1 MHCLWF
7 CKVAQV
13 RFHINGGYLKIYLQ
27 TKLGWTNA
35 VWNLIDRHA
44 FGHHLKKLPPSY
56 ETTHLRFV
64 HNLQPLGINI
74 FTRQSKTK
82 DPILKLCP
90 CCTLEEED
98 QQHFLSCTRN
108 TKRGSALSTLLKTIT
123 SDNAHPFGIALAT
136 CIENTA
142 SSSYK
147 STTLKMDN
155 YHQQYHSH
163 LAAAFDAQQKIEW
176 LHLIHGFLATSWQE
190 LAAISMLHPTTPE
203 NPRGHHRI
211 QQALKA
217 LHLFTWTL
225 RLGRNEALHHEQDT
239 EAAKTY
245 SAESAELRFFHS
257 DPQFLKQQEQHYCA

>member
-1 MHCLWF
+1 
-7 CKVAQV
+7 
-13 RFHINGGYLKIYLQ
+13 
-27 TKLGWTNA
+27 
-35 VWNLIDRHA
+35 
-44 FGHHLKKLPPSY
+44 
-56 ETTHLRFV
+56 
-64 HNLQPLGINI
+64 
-74 FTRQSKTK
+74 
-82 DPILKLCP
+82 
-90 CCTLEEED
+90 
-98 QQHFLSCTRN
+98 
-108 TKRGSALSTLLKTIT
+108 
-123 SDNAHPFGIALAT
+123 
-136 CIENTA
+136 
-142 SSSYK
+142 
-147 STTLKMDN
+147 MDN

-176 LHLIHGFLATSWQE
+176 LHLIHGFLATAWQE